1 MILNVKVSQHARV
14 PEHQKEKEK
23 ARTIKAKARKARA
36 SETLHL
42 VDLVTT
48 INLLVQPRMGHQ
60 MPHHVTTTYDISAR
74 EERIAIDGTLHC
86 AHSLKK
92 AIVLETRATSCILK
106 VEREHLPRKQ
116 SQRRSQKS
124 KLSRNPKRRPK
135 ESTPQH

>member
-1 MILNVKVSQHARV
+1 MILNVKVSQHARA
-14 PEHQKEKEK
+14 PEHLKNKVK
-23 ARTIKAKARKARA
+23 AGMIKAKARKARA
-36 SETLHL
+36 SETLLL

-60 MPHHVTTTYDISAR
+60 TPHHVTTTYDISAR
-74 EERIAIDGTLHC
+74 EEKIAIDGTLHC

-116 SQRRSQKS
+116 RQSRSQKE
-124 KLSRNPKRRPK
+124 KLKRNPKRRPK